1 MSNDHQ
7 RTQQITLH
15 PTCALHTQDLTRI
28 ATTVDDIHRRLFV
41 DNGKPCHQTRLDRL
55 DSFRGLFIW
64 FGGIVI
70 TALVGITLTLVL
82 K

>member
-1 MSNDHQ
+1 MSPPNHQ
-7 RTQQITLH
+7 QTQRI
-15 PTCALHTQDLTRI
+15 PSASSCALHSDELRRI
-28 ATTVDDIHRRLFV
+28 SETVTEIHHRLFV

-64 FGGIVI
+64 FGG
-70 TALVGITLTLVL
+70 TLTLVL